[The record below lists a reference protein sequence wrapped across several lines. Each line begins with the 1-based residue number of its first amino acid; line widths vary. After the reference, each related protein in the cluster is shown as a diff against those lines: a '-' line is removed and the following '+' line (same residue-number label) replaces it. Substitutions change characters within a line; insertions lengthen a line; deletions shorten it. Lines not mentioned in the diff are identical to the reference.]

1 MMMKKQNDKQK
12 LFENMVKINPDLK
25 NNDKIV
31 NILNESIA
39 PRLEE
44 DHLNTKEDQLDFL
57 MKVRGIMRGKE
68 YSEEEAELLKVGWR
82 ELPDEKINA
91 FYLDIEDQFKKR
103 GIDPHTINEYDDYN
117 EFDRAHQGE
126 RDVDAMLG
134 FFMSND
140 LEFQSTTERIGS
152 NSFEGSI
159 TYKPTNGGE
168 QQYVWRYKPTFGQE
182 VKLWNTNND
191 DTWERNN
198 EIGSFPLD
206 MWEYTKEDNILAIGE
221 EIKNVIKNSGSL
233 QEKFEVQSSNVELRM
248 KNGKTIPV
256 KLQDH
261 GRNIIV
267 GDYTIDEILDSVGQE
282 DAIGNFKQPVT
293 LYQYFDYLTHRQGG
307 ATEETF
313 NNNRLFKVNL
323 EHAVELFNRFSVE
336 DGYDELMQEDIS
348 IDVKV
353 GDTIM
358 TGRFKN
364 KRTVVKS
371 IGKDENGMPTING
384 KKVVT
389 FKKGVKDESVNET
402 VETWQNDI
410 APSNQEHFAKQAQG
424 LGISPQEMYDEMKAQ
439 EGGDDSRMS
448 LNEAELS
455 REDLMAALKAKFGLE
470 HVDTTENFYRNTGEG
485 IEGGIWLSG
494 ENGETASDGRE
505 LFYYYSTDYK
515 NYDLGVHNELSK
527 FLEDNG
533 WYPEWNDPGTLMV
546 INDSMEENKVLGES
560 IDTGKKF
567 VVVANQNYRGWSKKK
582 GYMKTITTPTHDNSE
597 YVLSDEISQ
606 EEARR
611 MVDSIEGDEQ
621 WKNSGIVVYMVSAD
635 EIGDTPRPTRRRDPD
650 EWMDYINEVGG
661 EKFRAEVTGKGEN
674 RWSGNAMEYDTEE
687 EAKEWLNN
695 LANRWFGFDMSRVVP
710 VSTPTGQPVD
720 MENDIIHQNFRG

>member
-1 MMMKKQNDKQK
+1 MKKQNDKQK

-68 YSEEEAELLKVGWR
+68 FSEEEAELLKAGWR

-103 GIDPHTINEYDDYN
+103 GIDPHTINEKDNNWIQKAVDP
-117 EFDRAHQGE
+117 AHKG
-126 RDVDAMLG
+126 DCTPM
-134 FFMSND
+134 
-140 LEFQSTTERIGS
+140 T
-152 NSFEGSI
+152 
-159 TYKPTNGGE
+159 K
-168 QQYVWRYKPTFGQE
+168 
-182 VKLWNTNND
+182 
-191 DTWERNN
+191 DTCTPARKALAKRFKAG
-198 EIGSFPLD
+198 I
-206 MWEYTKEDNILAIGE
+206 EDESVN
-221 EIKNVIKNSGSL
+221 
-233 QEKFEVQSSNVELRM
+233 EKFEVQSSNVELRM

-336 DGYDELMQEDIS
+336 DGYGELMQEDIS

-389 FKKGVKDESVNET
+389 FKKGIAKDESVNET
-402 VETWQNDI
+402 VETWQNNI
-410 APSNQEHFAKQAQG
+410 AASNQEHFAKQAQG

-439 EGGDDSRMS
+439 EGGDDSRMQI
-448 LNEAELS
+448 NEAELS
-455 REDLMAALKAKFGLE
+455 REDLMAALKAKFGLQ

-494 ENGETASDGRE
+494 ENGETARDGRN
-505 LFYYYSTDYK
+505 LFDYYSTDYK
-515 NYDLGVHNELSK
+515 NYDLGVHNELGK

-546 INDSMEENKVLGES
+546 INDSMNEVNEKYDSRFDDEE
-560 IDTGKKF
+560 D
-567 VVVANQNYRGWSKKK
+567 
-582 GYMKTITTPTHDNSE
+582 
-597 YVLSDEISQ
+597 
-606 EEARR
+606 
-611 MVDSIEGDEQ
+611 
-621 WKNSGIVVYMVSAD
+621 
-635 EIGDTPRPTRRRDPD
+635 DPD
-650 EWMDYINEVGG
+650 AGQYVNG
-661 EKFRAEVTGKGEN
+661 ELLSPEEFRK
-674 RWSGNAMEYDTEE
+674 WKEE
-687 EAKEWLNN
+687 EGEPDDRDAHERKYGRRPNW
-695 LANRWFGFDMSRVVP
+695 
-710 VSTPTGQPVD
+710 
-720 MENDIIHQNFRG
+720 